1 MKRFGI
7 WLVLLVMLL
16 AMAATPLASRL
27 VQIRGSWQKKTAEA
41 KVKVLELR
49 KKTAEAEKAIEIA
62 KGELQRT
69 IHGWERYWTAP
80 LVTEGRRLPDGT
92 PTLAVGL
99 GTSQGFAPTGTAI
112 PLVYAFQPSPE
123 GMIYVGAFRISAA
136 QETQAAL
143 TPNWRLRPDEEKTW
157 RYGPNWRFRSNIPLP
172 HKMKFAEYEKTML
185 IKDELVA
192 QQERNLEYQKKAKEK
207 AEEQLGER
215 IKELNGDPDKAN
227 RNLDKYLIDGLHK
240 AVADMETS
248 RNKVQGDVDD
258 LRRQI
263 KRARDEIERL
273 TQENERIVND
283 LARGVPRTATNNSR

>member
-27 VQIRGSWQKKTAEA
+27 VQVRGSWQKKTAEA

-49 KKTAEAEKAIEIA
+49 KKATEAEKAIEIA

-69 IHGWERYWTAP
+69 IHGWERYWTAQ
-80 LVTEGRRLPDGT
+80 VIEGRQPG
-92 PTLAVGL
+92 TLATVGL
-99 GTSQGFAPTGTAI
+99 GSNQGFAPVGAAI
-112 PLVYAFQPSPE
+112 PVVYAFQPSPE

-157 RYGPNWRFRSNIPLP
+157 RYGPNWRFRSNIPP
-172 HKMKFAEYEKTML
+172 QHRIKFAEYEKTML

-192 QQERNLEYQKKAKEK
+192 QQERNLEYQKNAKAK
-207 AEEQLGER
+207 AEEQLELR
-215 IKELNGDPDKAN
+215 IRELKGDPDKAN
-227 RNLDKYLIDGLHK
+227 SNLDKYLIDGLHK
-240 AVADMETS
+240 AVADVENS
-248 RNKVQGDVDD
+248 RNKSQGEVDD

-273 TQENERIVND
+273 TQENESLVDNATGD
-283 LARGVPRTATNNSR
+283 VPRTATNKQQ